1 MTRADDGT
9 SGLTIAEAD
18 GQQYFVFGKN
28 RIKIVEHFP
37 AQGKTID
44 ELIVGLIH
52 SKMQTN
58 NRKTA

>member
-1 MTRADDGT
+1 MSAPDDI
-9 SGLTIAEAD
+9 SGLTVTAAD
-18 GQQYFVFGKN
+18 GQQFFVFGKN

-44 ELIVGLIH
+44 ELIVSLIH
-52 SKMQTN
+52 SKIQTN

>member
-1 MTRADDGT
+1 MSAPDDI
-9 SGLTIAEAD
+9 SGLTVTAAD
-18 GQQYFVFGKN
+18 GQQFFVFGKN

-37 AQGKTID
+37 VQGKTID

>member
-1 MTRADDGT
+1 MSAPDDI
-9 SGLTIAEAD
+9 SGLTVTAAD
-18 GQQYFVFGKN
+18 GQQFFVFGKN